1 MEAIKVLGLIT
12 LELETEL
19 EQSWE
24 IVRRTSAE
32 VDDVTNKL
40 EVTQENVS
48 AFMSSI
54 EVKVAELLIQTGN
67 TPQMPNSFAQNAALS
82 PQLDF
87 TKMPQMSEEEFTE
100 GMRDGAGED
109 NEDDVMFMSMQDF
122 KKKLDMMS
130 AQR

>member
-19 EQSWE
+19 EQSWD

-32 VDDVTNKL
+32 VDEVTNKL
-40 EVTQENVS
+40 QVTQENVS

-67 TPQMPNSFAQNAALS
+67 QPQMPNSFA
-82 PQLDF
+82 
-87 TKMPQMSEEEFTE
+87 
-100 GMRDGAGED
+100 
-109 NEDDVMFMSMQDF
+109 
-122 KKKLDMMS
+122 
-130 AQR
+130 

>member
-19 EQSWE
+19 EQSWD

-32 VDDVTNKL
+32 VDEVTNKL

-67 TPQMPNSFAQNAALS
+67 QPQRPNSFAQNSALS
-82 PQLDF
+82 QQLDF
-87 TKMPQMSEEEFTE
+87 TNMP
-100 GMRDGAGED
+100 
-109 NEDDVMFMSMQDF
+109 
-122 KKKLDMMS
+122 
-130 AQR
+130 

>member
-19 EQSWE
+19 EQSWD

-32 VDDVTNKL
+32 VDEVTNKL

-67 TPQMPNSFAQNAALS
+67 QPQMPNSFA
-82 PQLDF
+82 
-87 TKMPQMSEEEFTE
+87 
-100 GMRDGAGED
+100 
-109 NEDDVMFMSMQDF
+109 
-122 KKKLDMMS
+122 
-130 AQR
+130 